1 MNKEDTI
8 RLFRMT
14 HEMLESDLGK
24 IEKQF
29 KIDLERESEPEFGKD
44 EDYYP
49 QFPES
54 VRHEAASMAA
64 HYEVF
69 YCLEQSIRDLV
80 RDKLAAEAGPN
91 WWDTAVPETVKT
103 NVEANVT
110 RERDSG
116 VTIRST
122 EKIDYTTFGEL
133 GDIVRA
139 NWIKFSDTFNSQKA
153 FTKIMTNLNVLRG
166 PIAHCCPLAEDE
178 ALRLR
183 LTVRDW
189 FRLME

>member
-1 MNKEDTI
+1 MNRIDKV

-14 HEMLESDLGK
+14 HEMLESDLDK
-24 IEKQF
+24 VETHF
-29 KIDLERESEPEFGKD
+29 KLDLGRESQEQSGKD
-44 EDYYP
+44 EEYYP
-49 QFPES
+49 QFGET
-54 VRHEAASMAA
+54 VRQEAALMAE

-80 RDKLAAEAGPN
+80 KDKLIEVGPS
-91 WWDTAVPETVKT
+91 WWDTAVPEPVRN
-103 NVEANVT
+103 NVEENIT

-116 VTIRST
+116 VTMRSS
-122 EKIDYTTFGEL
+122 ERIDYTTFGEL
-133 GDIVRA
+133 GEIVRA
-139 NWIKFSDTFNSQKA
+139 NWTQFSDIFNSQKA

>member
-1 MNKEDTI
+1 MKRTDKI

-14 HEMLESDLGK
+14 HQMIESDLNSVERK
-24 IEKQF
+24 F
-29 KIDLERESEPEFGKD
+29 NIDLGRELQLETGKD
-44 EDYYP
+44 EEYYP
-49 QFPES
+49 QFTEA
-54 VRHEAASMAA
+54 VRHEAAEMAD

-80 RDKLAAEAGPN
+80 RDKLAAEVGTN
-91 WWDTAVPETVKT
+91 WWDTAVPEQVKT
-103 NVEANVT
+103 NVEANIT

-116 VTIRST
+116 VTLRST

-133 GDIVRA
+133 GEVVRS
-139 NWIKFSDTFNSQKA
+139 NWNVFGDTFNSQKA
-153 FTKIMTNLNVLRG
+153 FSKVMSNLNVLRG

-178 ALRLR
+178 VVRLR

>member
-1 MNKEDTI
+1 MSEADKI

-14 HEMLESDLGK
+14 HQMIESDLDRV
-24 IEKQF
+24 EKHF
-29 KIDLERESEPEFGKD
+29 NVDLGRDLQPATGKD
-44 EDYYP
+44 EEYYP
-49 QFPES
+49 QFTEA
-54 VRHEAASMAA
+54 VRQEAAAMAA

-80 RDKLAAEAGPN
+80 RDRLAAEVGSN
-91 WWDTAVPETVKT
+91 WWDTAVPEPVKT
-103 NVEANVT
+103 NVDANIT

-116 VTIRST
+116 VTMRST

-133 GDIVRA
+133 GEIVRA
-139 NWIKFSDTFNSQKA
+139 NWAAFIDTFNSQKA
-153 FTKIMTNLNVLRG
+153 FTKIMTTLNVLRG

-189 FRLME
+189 FRVME

>member
-1 MNKEDTI
+1 MKRTDKI

-14 HEMLESDLGK
+14 HQMIESDLNSV
-24 IEKQF
+24 ERTF
-29 KIDLERESEPEFGKD
+29 NIDLGRELQTETGKD
-44 EDYYP
+44 EEYYP
-49 QFPES
+49 QFTEA
-54 VRHEAASMAA
+54 VRQEAAAMAN

-80 RDKLAAEAGPN
+80 RDKLAAEVGTN
-91 WWDTAVPETVKT
+91 WWDTVVPEQVKT
-103 NVEANVT
+103 NVEANIT

-116 VTIRST
+116 VTLPST

-133 GDIVRA
+133 GEVVRS
-139 NWIKFSDTFNSQKA
+139 NWGVFGDTFNSQKA
-153 FTKIMTNLNVLRG
+153 FSKVMSNLNVLRG

-178 ALRLR
+178 VVRLR

>member
-1 MNKEDTI
+1 MI
-8 RLFRMT
+8 
-14 HEMLESDLGK
+14 ESDLDSV
-24 IEKQF
+24 EKSF
-29 KIDLERESEPEFGKD
+29 RIDLGREPQAETGKD
-44 EDYYP
+44 EEYYP
-49 QFPES
+49 QFTEA
-54 VRHEAASMAA
+54 VRQEAAAMAA

-80 RDKLAAEAGPN
+80 KDKLAAEVGAN
-91 WWDTAVPETVKT
+91 WWDTVVPEPVKT
-103 NVEANVT
+103 NVEANIT

-116 VTIRST
+116 VTMRST

-133 GDIVRA
+133 GEIVRS
-139 NWIKFSDTFNSQKA
+139 NWNVFGDTFNSQKA
-153 FTKIMTNLNVLRG
+153 FSKVMTNLNVLRG

-178 ALRLR
+178 IVRLR

>member
-1 MNKEDTI
+1 MNKNDRI

-14 HEMLESDLGK
+14 HLMIESDLDRV
-24 IEKQF
+24 EKRF
-29 KIDLERESEPEFGKD
+29 KVDLGREPEQKTGKD
-44 EDYYP
+44 EAYYP
-49 QFPES
+49 QFTEA
-54 VRHEAASMAA
+54 VRQDAAAMAD

-69 YCLEQSIRDLV
+69 YCLEQSIRDLI
-80 RDKLAAEAGPN
+80 RDKLEAEVGPN
-91 WWDTAVPETVKT
+91 WWDTAVPNAVR
-103 NVEANVT
+103 ANVDDNIT

-116 VTIRST
+116 VTMRST

-133 GDIVRA
+133 GEIVRS
-139 NWIKFSDTFNSQKA
+139 NWNVFGDTFNSQKA
-153 FTKIMTNLNVLRG
+153 LTKIMTNLNILRG

-178 ALRLR
+178 AVRLR

>member
-1 MNKEDTI
+1 MNIANSI

-14 HEMLESDLGK
+14 HQMIESDLDSVEKKFGVDLGREIR
-24 IEKQF
+24 IEG
-29 KIDLERESEPEFGKD
+29 GKD
-44 EDYYP
+44 EYYYA
-49 QFPES
+49 QFAEV
-54 VRHEAASMAA
+54 VRREAAGMAA

-80 RDKLAAEAGPN
+80 SDKLAAEVGAN
-91 WWDTAVPETVKT
+91 WWDSAVPETVKT
-103 NVEANVT
+103 NVEANIT

-116 VTIRST
+116 VTMRST

-133 GDIVRA
+133 GEIVRSSW
-139 NWIKFSDTFNSQKA
+139 NVFGDTFNSQKA
-153 FTKIMTNLNVLRG
+153 FTKVMTNLNVLRG
-166 PIAHCCPLAEDE
+166 PIAHCCPLNEDE
-178 ALRLR
+178 IVRLR

>member
-1 MNKEDTI
+1 MNKSEKI

-14 HEMLESDLGK
+14 HQMVESDLDK
-24 IEKQF
+24 IEKRF
-29 KIDLERESEPEFGKD
+29 KIDLGREPQTKMGKD
-44 EDYYP
+44 EEYYP
-49 QFPES
+49 QFSEA
-54 VRHEAASMAA
+54 VRQEAASMAE

-80 RDKLAAEAGPN
+80 RDKLAAEVGSN
-91 WWDTAVPETVKT
+91 WWDQAVPEPVKT
-103 NVEANVT
+103 NVDANIT

-116 VTIRST
+116 ITMRST

-133 GDIVRA
+133 GEIVRA
-139 NWIKFSDTFNSQKA
+139 NWAAFSDTFNSQKA
-153 FTKIMTNLNVLRG
+153 FTKIMTNLNVLRA

-178 ALRLR
+178 GVRLR